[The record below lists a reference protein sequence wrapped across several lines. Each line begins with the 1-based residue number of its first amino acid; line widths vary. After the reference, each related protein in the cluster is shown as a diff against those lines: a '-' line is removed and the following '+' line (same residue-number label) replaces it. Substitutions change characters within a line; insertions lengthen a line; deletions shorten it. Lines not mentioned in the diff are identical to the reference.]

1 MQVHLTLS
9 FQGPCRQPMVWQA
22 ATKVSIEKVTTEKAD
37 IIATKQDE
45 CNSIRNEEEKY
56 MAAKEKLATR
66 DATIAALQKMLNAII
81 ASQNPVIA
89 SSDSALTNVQNQVK
103 GSKPVLRSTS

>member
-1 MQVHLTLS
+1 
-9 FQGPCRQPMVWQA
+9 MVWQA
-22 ATKVSIEKVTTEKAD
+22 ATNVSIEKVTTEKAD

-45 CNSIRNEEEKY
+45 CKSIHHAME
-56 MAAKEKLATR
+56 AKHMTTIKKIAKR